1 MVVVVDYWKKV
12 PAWTFWHE
20 VRVLYDH
27 MHVVQDMHLTFRPP
41 PYSLNPS
48 TPY

>member
-27 MHVVQDMHLTFRPP
+27 MHVVQDMH
-41 PYSLNPS
+41 S
-48 TPY
+48 TPPKSPRTMS